1 MVFEQLQ
8 IVFGKLQMVFEML
21 QRVFEKFQVVFE
33 IRCERQT
40 MLSIRQYGKKGC
52 IKHTLCNDDMCSKL
66 KIK

>member
-1 MVFEQLQ
+1 MQMVFEQLQ

-40 MLSIRQYGKKGC
+40 MLSIRQYGKKVASS
-52 IKHTLCNDDMCSKL
+52 TLYVMMICVLN
-66 KIK
+66 